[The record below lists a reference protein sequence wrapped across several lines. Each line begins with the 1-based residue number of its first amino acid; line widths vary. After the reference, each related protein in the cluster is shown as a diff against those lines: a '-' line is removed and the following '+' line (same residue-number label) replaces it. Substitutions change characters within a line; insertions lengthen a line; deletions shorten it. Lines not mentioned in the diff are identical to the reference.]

1 MEHSD
6 DQEGDLSAE
15 EKPNDYNQHQGGL
28 LEVSL
33 ASVRSNKALAKKV
46 SKLYLAHLQVPLD
59 SFHLRFHSGMLTF
72 LPRVVIVGS

>member
-15 EKPNDYNQHQGGL
+15 EKPNDYNQHQGSL

-46 SKLYLAHLQVPLD
+46 SKSYLAHLQVPLD
-59 SFHLRFHSGMLTF
+59 LFHLLFSLRDAYF
-72 LPRVVIVGS
+72 LPRVL